1 MGQKKTKLR
10 ILTGEKV
17 GLEFPA
23 NQLRL
28 IIGRELTCNIVLD
41 EPVLS
46 RRHCVVSHEG
56 DKYYISDLKSKN
68 GTYLNGQRIDKQELE
83 DGDLS
88 LEESLK
94 AFEEGMDLVKF
105 CSKKLEEVEQKV
117 TRLIKES
124 EGKYSH
130 QPFEIEDKEE
140 A

>member
-1 MGQKKTKLR
+1 MAQKKFETAMERL
-10 ILTGEKV
+10 EK
-17 GLEFPA
+17 
-23 NQLRL
+23 
-28 IIGRELTCNIVLD
+28 IV
-41 EPVLS
+41 
-46 RRHCVVSHEG
+46 
-56 DKYYISDLKSKN
+56 
-68 GTYLNGQRIDKQELE
+68 QELE